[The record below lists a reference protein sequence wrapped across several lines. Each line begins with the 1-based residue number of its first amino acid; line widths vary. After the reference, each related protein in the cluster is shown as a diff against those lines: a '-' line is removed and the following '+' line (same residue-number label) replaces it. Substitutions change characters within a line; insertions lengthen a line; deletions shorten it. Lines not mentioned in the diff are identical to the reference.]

1 MPFPYGG
8 KQRQIMVDIDPA
20 RLYAWGLSARDVNA
34 AIGLQNVILPAGTAK
49 MGDNEYPVLMNS
61 NPAAIDELGALP
73 LQTVNGKTVYLR
85 DVANIRDGNAP
96 QQSMV
101 HVGGQ
106 RSVLMSI
113 LKNGSASTLEVAS
126 RIRSMLPA
134 TMEKLPKDLR
144 ATLLF
149 DQSVF
154 VRAAREGVLER
165 QIRT

>member
-1 MPFPYGG
+1 
-8 KQRQIMVDIDPA
+8 
-20 RLYAWGLSARDVNA
+20 
-34 AIGLQNVILPAGTAK
+34 

-61 NPAAIDELGALP
+61 NPAAIDALGALP
-73 LQTVNGKTVYLR
+73 LQTVNEKTVYLR

-96 QQSMV
+96 QQRMV

-106 RSVLMSI
+106 HSVLMSI
-113 LKNGSASTLEVAS
+113 LKNGSASTLDVAS
-126 RIRSMLPA
+126 RIRSIFPA

-144 ATLLF
+144 ATLLV
-149 DQSVF
+149 DQSLF